1 MLFSQSHMFE
11 AEACSITFNHVLSN
25 PPVPYVG
32 TRLRCETEHF
42 SSSVSGLQLLMSVAG
57 SKIAPGISHSAQ
69 LTGEQEPLIYQCIWF
84 AQVVTR
90 SEGRVH
96 TLSIRDVKLTEAGEV
111 KLTAKDFQ
119 AQANLKVNGRLSFCV
134 LCTEHTQILVKNS
147 LLILFSSFYWNVT
160 VCPLDHILVIN
171 QN

>member
-1 MLFSQSHMFE
+1 MFE
-11 AEACSITFNHVLSN
+11 EEACSIRFNHVLSN
-25 PPVPYVG
+25 QSVPYVG
-32 TRLRCETEHF
+32 SRQRCETEHF

-57 SKIAPGISHSAQ
+57 SKIAPGISHTAQ

-119 AQANLKVNGRLSFCV
+119 TQANLKVNGRLFFCFV
-134 LCTEHTQILVKNS
+134 YWTHKNTKKNC
-147 LLILFSSFYWNVT
+147 LLSGFYGDVMSMYF
-160 VCPLDHILVIN
+160 LIN
-171 QN
+171 